1 MRFQIPCGYA
11 HPYFRRSTWNRLR
24 VYQNGSLIGR
34 CRNFRDRVFRITFMT
49 HSDLALSLARRS
61 DALAI
66 AKMSR
71 VLIEYGLQWKW
82 TAQRVEASIRAAN
95 VNVLVARLDT
105 RIIGFAI
112 MRYGD
117 DDAHLDLLAVAPPY
131 RRLGVAQQ
139 LLQWLEKC
147 ATVAGTFRITLEV
160 RENNRDAQRFYERMG
175 YQRLSVVPGYYQ
187 GSEAAVRM
195 SRNLA
200 CEAPKQ
206 QDAEH

>member
-1 MRFQIPCGYA
+1 
-11 HPYFRRSTWNRLR
+11 
-24 VYQNGSLIGR
+24 
-34 CRNFRDRVFRITFMT
+34 MT
-49 HSDLALSLARRS
+49 HSDLSLSLARRS
-61 DALAI
+61 DAPAI

-82 TAQRVEASIRAAN
+82 TAKRVEASIHAAN
-95 VNVLVARLDT
+95 VNVLVARLET

-117 DDAHLDLLAVAPPY
+117 DDAHLDLLAVAPQF
-131 RRLGVAQQ
+131 RRLGVAEK

-147 ATVAGTFRITLEV
+147 ATVAGIFQIMLEV
-160 RENNRDAQRFYERMG
+160 RENNQGAQRFYERMG
-175 YQRLSVVPGYYQ
+175 YHQLNLVPGYYQ
-187 GSEAAVRM
+187 GTEAAVRM

-206 QDAEH
+206 QDPGD